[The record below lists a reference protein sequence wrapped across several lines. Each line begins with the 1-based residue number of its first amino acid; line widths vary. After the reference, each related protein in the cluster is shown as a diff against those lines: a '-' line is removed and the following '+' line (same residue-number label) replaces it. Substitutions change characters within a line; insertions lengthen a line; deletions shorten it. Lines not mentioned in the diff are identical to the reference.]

1 MKYINVYYEGKFL
14 YYLPSYERKVVSICR
29 KKNGGLNGEESVVF
43 GNSVKEKTRST
54 KDTEVKCSVK
64 RLKKKV

>member
-1 MKYINVYYEGKFL
+1 MYITRGNFYIIYLAMKEKLSGYVEK
-14 YYLPSYERKVVSICR
+14 ED
-29 KKNGGLNGEESVVF
+29 GGQSGEESVVF